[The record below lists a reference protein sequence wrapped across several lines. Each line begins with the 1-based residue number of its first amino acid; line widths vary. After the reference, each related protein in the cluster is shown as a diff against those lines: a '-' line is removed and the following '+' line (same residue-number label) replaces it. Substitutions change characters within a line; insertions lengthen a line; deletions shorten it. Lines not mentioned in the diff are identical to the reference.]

1 MMIKNFLYFFLI
13 IAEVYCNK
21 PNLHNVLLLKESYF
35 KVIVSDSINT
45 DSLDISLY
53 KMYDFKGNYVNVDT
67 TISVNKDY
75 KMNFLRKDYFNI
87 ITSSNMGHFY
97 NKLSRSLINE
107 SVYQKM
113 GFIAKEEIYTN
124 YDEIKYFNVK

>member
-1 MMIKNFLYFFLI
+1 MYSNKSNFDNPVFI
-13 IAEVYCNK
+13 N
-21 PNLHNVLLLKESYF
+21 ESYL

-53 KMYDFKGNYVNVDT
+53 KIYDFEGNYTNVDT
-67 TISVNKDY
+67 TISVKKDY

-97 NKLSRSLINE
+97 NKLSRNLINE
-107 SVYQKM
+107 SV
-113 GFIAKEEIYTN
+113 
-124 YDEIKYFNVK
+124 